1 MSKAR
6 KEAYAAREREAAAA
20 REHGL
25 TPMGEKPAASGPA
38 RKTKTKK
45 QSRGK

>member
-1 MSKAR
+1 MSKAK
-6 KEAYAAREREAAAA
+6 KEAYAAKQRDAAAA

-25 TPMGEKPAASGPA
+25 TPLGEKPAASGTD
-38 RKTKTKK
+38 RKPKPKK